1 MGLLFIVI
9 FVLYLIISLIV
20 IGIGMHK
27 ARLRGY
33 KRWQGGLLAAFIM
46 YNLLF
51 WDLIPVYVVHGYQ
64 CDNNAGFTIHKT
76 LEQWKQENPG
86 VAETLVPIKNSS
98 SIKMGNTTRYQ
109 LNQRFAWDL
118 IDENIWYIVNKR
130 DEKIIDIQTGAIVA
144 QYVDFDSN
152 PSQFI
157 NANTFN
163 DYKFWFAGLGSCEG
177 RSDGFIVCQD
187 GKSCEWI
194 GKGPLLQQYEF
205 NKLKTQVKY
214 Q

>member
-1 MGLLFIVI
+1 MMGLLFIVI

-109 LNQRFAWDL
+109 LNQRFAWD
-118 IDENIWYIVNKR
+118 ITYSKVWHIVRKTDEL
-130 DEKIIDIQTGAIVA
+130 IIDTETGEIMAH
-144 QYVDFDSN
+144 YSDFSA
-152 PSQFI
+152 SSGRLY
-157 NANTFN
+157 NANKLS
-163 DYKFWFAGLGSCEG
+163 DYKIWFEARACKRAGKNISKRRFNE
-177 RSDGFIVCQD
+177 FYH
-187 GKSCEWI
+187 
-194 GKGPLLQQYEF
+194 LLKNQTEIE
-205 NKLKTQVKY
+205 L
-214 Q
+214 